1 MIQYGEIPPGHAR
14 RRWSE
19 GLSSRGTGVPA
30 GVPIVMGVMH
40 IPIWSRR
47 DLVRAL
53 GRVAGGVLAAPL
65 SGACAGLVPE
75 RLAVVTTPVRETRA
89 AAGLQA
95 LGTGGERDGVLYI
108 PPVHEPDGER
118 PAPLLLMLHGAGG
131 SGRRAARLLAP
142 FAEQAGCVILAP
154 DSRGS
159 TWDAVTSKFGPDVR
173 FIERALSTTL
183 GRCSIESSRIA
194 AAGFSDGATYALG
207 LGRANGRLF
216 SHVLAFSPGFLV
228 PAHLVGSPRIY
239 VSHGLARS
247 ERRDPSDRLV
257 QPGPRAAAP
266 PGRIRRPISGVRR
279 PARTPAPGGAPGDRV
294 VSGCVRGGYERGF
307 SIA

>member
-1 MIQYGEIPPGHAR
+1 MIQYCEIPPGHAR

-19 GLSSRGTGVPA
+19 GLSSRCTGVPA

-239 VSHGLARS
+239 VSHGRSDEILPIDSCSRALVPRLRREGYGVQYREFDGRHELPPPVARQAIEWFLGAS
-247 ERRDPSDRLV
+247 AGDTN
-257 QPGPRAAAP
+257 
-266 PGRIRRPISGVRR
+266 GVSR
-279 PARTPAPGGAPGDRV
+279 
-294 VSGCVRGGYERGF
+294 
-307 SIA
+307 